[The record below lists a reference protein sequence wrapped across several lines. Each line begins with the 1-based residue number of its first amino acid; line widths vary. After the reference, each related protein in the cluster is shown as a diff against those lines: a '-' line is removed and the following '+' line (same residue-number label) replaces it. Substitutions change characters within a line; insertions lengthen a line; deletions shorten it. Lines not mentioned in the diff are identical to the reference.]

1 MKGFENRISRAELP
15 APRAGGFTLIEL
27 MIAIAVLAVIIGIAI
42 PSYNQYVLEAGRAE
56 AKGVLMQGAQTLERC
71 FTRFSSYTDS
81 NCDISQGST
90 MMSENDKYQLQAT
103 TVTANDFLLT
113 AVPQGGQANDSECGN
128 FTLDNTGARG
138 ISASTDPAVVDEC
151 W

>member
-1 MKGFENRISRAELP
+1 MKSIENRISRHELP

-27 MIAIAVLAVIIGIAI
+27 MISLAVLAVIIGIAI
-42 PSYNQYVLEAGRAE
+42 PSYNQYVLEAGRSE

-71 FTRFSSYTDS
+71 YTRFSAYNDG
-81 NCDISQGST
+81 NCDLSQGAT

-103 TVTANDFLLT
+103 TVAANEFLLT
-113 AVPQGGQANDSECGN
+113 AVPQGGQRNDSECGN
-128 FTLDNTGARG
+128 FTLDDTGARG